1 MKKLRESRLMF
12 WSVWLLVIASLIFI
26 STKISFVFY
35 PVTTFIATLFL
46 PILTAGFLYYIFEP
60 LIKLLEKIKIKRI
73 YGIVLV
79 MVLFI
84 GTAIFTIMNFL
95 PKLGEQ
101 LGNLINSIPMVI
113 SKLEILLTDLDSQS
127 WTQEIDITKIF
138 DNAGL
143 SIENISNVVLSSATA
158 SLSSLFGFVANTAIF
173 VATVPII
180 LFYMFRD
187 GDKLPQAMSRF
198 IPKDYR
204 TEMIGLMGEMN
215 KTISSYISGQ
225 ALVCVFVGTFTYL
238 GYLLVGQ
245 DYAMLFGFIA
255 GVTNIIPYIGP
266 FAGAAPAVILALTVS
281 PTQTVLTALVVLI
294 VQQIDANLLSPN
306 IIGKTLD
313 IHPLT
318 IIIILL
324 VAGKIAGL
332 IGLILAVPTYA
343 VVKTITEY
351 IYNMFTLREKYKQY
365 KNTIRSPFDAPL
377 GGSYPTV

>member
-1 MKKLRESRLMF
+1 MF

-46 PILTAGFLYYIFEP
+46 PILTAGFLYYIFNP
-60 LIKLLEKIKIKRI
+60 LINLLEKIKIKRI
-73 YGIVLV
+73 YGIIFV

-84 GTAIFTIMNFL
+84 GAAIFTIINFL
-95 PKLGEQ
+95 PKLGDQ

-113 SKLEILLTDLDSQS
+113 SKLETLLTDLDSQS
-127 WTQEIDITKIF
+127 WTQEIDINEIF

-143 SIENISNVVLSSATA
+143 SVEKISNVILTSATA
-158 SLSSLFGFVANTAIF
+158 SLSSLFSFVANTAIF

-238 GYLLVGQ
+238 GYMLVGQ

-343 VVKTITEY
+343 VAKTIAGY
-351 IYNMFTLREKYKQY
+351 VYNMFTLREKYKQY
-365 KNTIRSPFDAPL
+365 KMT
-377 GGSYPTV
+377 